1 MPSESTTALG
11 NYHRAFWVSQYF
23 QKSCFPTIA
32 YCIFC
37 DMSQFTTPPPLPPHP
52 HPLSGA
58 QIRSIPGMNQLEI
71 GPVQM
76 ACNTTAKPA
85 CGNLTPII
93 VTVSTAVP
101 GTPLRWSHRLTQ
113 RVHTTIQKNGDVC
126 TDQSTKMAWSRTG
139 PALRKEQQMTGW
151 EYISGSGDKL
161 GSAEPTVTTTS
172 NTTP

>member
-1 MPSESTTALG
+1 MVTAS
-11 NYHRAFWVSQYF
+11 NR
-23 QKSCFPTIA
+23 PTKTSLV
-32 YCIFC
+32 
-37 DMSQFTTPPPLPPHP
+37 DT
-52 HPLSGA
+52 
-58 QIRSIPGMNQLEI
+58 GMNQLEI

-101 GTPLRWSHRLTQ
+101 GTPLRGSHRLTQ
-113 RVHTTIQKNGDVC
+113 RVHTTIRKNGDVC

-139 PALRKEQQMTGW
+139 PALRKEQQMTRW
-151 EYISGSGDKL
+151 EYITGSGDRL
-161 GSAEPTVTTTS
+161 DSAEPRVTTTS